1 MLPTCPKTEK
11 TCSMSHELQ
20 DKRSLENLALLEQIT
35 MGTSDR
41 ETLLKK
47 AQTPQ
52 MLDCLCWIF
61 SIP

>member
-1 MLPTCPKTEK
+1 MY
-11 TCSMSHELQ
+11 
-20 DKRSLENLALLEQIT
+20 LENLALLEQIT